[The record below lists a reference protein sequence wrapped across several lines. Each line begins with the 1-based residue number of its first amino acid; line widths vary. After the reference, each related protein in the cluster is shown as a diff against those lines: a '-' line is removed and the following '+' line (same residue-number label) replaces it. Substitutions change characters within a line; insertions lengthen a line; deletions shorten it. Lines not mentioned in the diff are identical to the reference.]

1 MTRCFPVA
9 LGLFLAACGS
19 TPNRP
24 ALPERPAGCA
34 VQLNYG
40 SPTADTTNLGVV
52 SATCSED
59 VAEAAC
65 LRELQDEVCKLG
77 GDIVWGVSEKPERV
91 GDKNKYSGRAAVTK
105 AAGTP
110 AKR

>member
-1 MTRCFPVA
+1 MTRFTFVLPCCA
-9 LGLFLAACGS
+9 LLACGS

-24 ALPERPAGCA
+24 ALAERPAGCA
-34 VQLNYG
+34 VQLSYG
-40 SPTADTTNLGVV
+40 SPTVDTTNLGVV
-52 SATCSED
+52 TATCSED
-59 VAEAAC
+59 IAEAAC

-77 GDIVWGVSEKPERV
+77 GDVVWGVSEKPERV
-91 GDKNKYSGRAAVTK
+91 GDKNKYTGRAAITK